1 MKDIRLQKYIA
12 DQGICSRRKAEVL
25 IAEGKVKV
33 NGEIVKEMG
42 IKIDDEKDKVEVETS
57 SGENIEKKKS
67 SQDKIYIAMNKPV
80 DYICSADNEQGQT
93 VLDLLTPVNF
103 WKNDKQEIQT
113 RVYPVGRLDKDSEG
127 LILLTN
133 DGELTNKLTHPKF
146 EHEKEYEVM
155 IDKPLSRDAKK
166 VLAGGMDIDD
176 GEWVKGIKIIKE
188 LNLGRRVV
196 VTVILEE
203 GKNRQIRKMF
213 GNLGYHIISLKRMRI
228 GRLSLGTLPVGRWR
242 FVRKESIV

>member
-25 IAEGKVKV
+25 IADGKVRV
-33 NGEIVKEMG
+33 NGEVVREMG
-42 IKIDDEKDKVEVETS
+42 IKIDGEKDKVEVDALV
-57 SGENIEKKKS
+57 GEKIENKKFF
-67 SQDKIYIAMNKPV
+67 QDKVYIAINKPV

-93 VLDLLTPVNF
+93 VLDLLTPANF
-103 WKNDKQEIQT
+103 WKNEKQEIQT

-127 LILLTN
+127 LVLLTN
-133 DGELTNKLTHPKF
+133 DGELTNQLTHPKF

-155 IDKPLSRDAKK
+155 IDKTLSKDAKK
-166 VLAGGMDIDD
+166 VLASGMDIGED
-176 GEWVKGIKIIKE
+176 EWVKGIRIIKE